1 MAGKKLVSHIT
12 RGNVLDDLGFSP
24 EESAALKMKS
34 ELHLRIIKTIAQKRY
49 TQADLQSRLGEP
61 QPRISDLMRGKISK
75 FSLETL
81 IGYAERLGLRPQLKT
96 ADLAGAHGRG
106 I

>member
-1 MAGKKLVSHIT
+1 MADRKLVRHIT

-24 EESAALKMKS
+24 AESAALKMKS
-34 ELHLRIIKTIAQKRY
+34 ELHSRILKTIAQQHY
-49 TQADLQSRLGEP
+49 TQADLQARLSEP

-81 IGYAERLGLRPQLKT
+81 VGYAERLGLRPQMKT
-96 ADLAGAHGRG
+96 AELIGAAR
-106 I
+106 